1 MKLFYT
7 RLAACLL
14 FFLSFRSQA
23 QSPPYR
29 NLVLEGGGIR
39 GLAYGGAL
47 AELERRDILPQLQ
60 RVAGTSAGAI
70 QAALLAVGYSPQE
83 ITAITF
89 QTPIQKFSDGRYIF
103 FGGWHRLRHRYGWYR
118 GDKFKTWLEQLIA
131 AKTGNPHL
139 TLAQL
144 HALAGKNNCR
154 DLYTTGTNLTKQRA
168 EVFSYETF
176 PDMKI
181 SDAVRIS
188 ISIPLFFQAIFLD
201 ERGQIVPHP
210 RPGQPV
216 DVLVDGGIIANFPL
230 HVFDDPKYISPET
243 MPADTAAAFINPATL
258 GIRLDTDAQIAHDRT
273 QAGLAPQTVLNFPEY
288 LRAFYTIVIEN
299 LNRSQLQPAD
309 WPRTISV
316 STRGYGPRIRRLTEK
331 DKIILID
338 SGREGVQRFF
348 KDK

>member
-1 MKLFYT
+1 MLQYT
-7 RLAACLL
+7 RFGAWLL
-14 FFLSFRSQA
+14 FFLTFSSAQA
-23 QSPPYR
+23 QSPPVYR

-39 GLAYGGAL
+39 GIAYGGAL
-47 AELERRDILPQLQ
+47 AALEERNILPQLQ

-89 QTPIQKFSDGRYIF
+89 QTPIQKFSDGRYLF
-103 FGGWHRLRHRYGWYR
+103 FGGWHRLRYRYGWYR
-118 GDKFKTWLEQLIA
+118 GEKFKTWLEQLIA

-144 HALAGKNNCR
+144 HVLAGKNNCR

-168 EVFSYETF
+168 EVFSWETV

-188 ISIPLFFQAIFLD
+188 VSIPLFFQAVFLD
-201 ERGQIVPHP
+201 EQGQIVPRP

-216 DVLVDGGIIANFPL
+216 DILVDGGIIANFPL
-230 HVFDDPKYISPET
+230 HLFDDPKYIAPGRPPTGET
-243 MPADTAAAFINPATL
+243 FINPETL
-258 GIRLDTDAQIAHDRT
+258 GIRLDTDAQIAHDQT

-288 LRAFYTIVIEN
+288 IRAFYTIVIEN

-316 STRGYGPRIRRLTEK
+316 STQGYGPRIRRLTEK
-331 DKIILID
+331 DKTVLIN